1 MGIELDICNIL
12 YDTKG
17 LVFDPHLGQLISKTI
32 IIITIF
38 FLVFQLYI
46 ILLRLLLFL
55 LWYRFKM
62 FYSNYFQFLH
72 FTFWIAIFGVFKLYL
87 IFYEYGLRLLTE
99 SFANEIFLKHNI
111 NLMKL
116 IKYLFNRIIFLWSFV
131 HTEKVK

>member
-17 LVFDPHLGQLISKTI
+17 LVFDPHLGQLISKTVV
-32 IIITIF
+32 IITI

-72 FTFWIAIFGVFKLYL
+72 FPFGIAIFGVFKLYL
-87 IFYEYGLRLLTE
+87 IFYEYGLRLSTE

-111 NLMKL
+111 NLVKL
-116 IKYLFNRIIFLWSFV
+116 IKYLFNRIFLWSFV
-131 HTEKVK
+131 HAEKVK